1 MGFNEIVFGGMAVI
15 GILFF
20 CMSAAIGPAHRSA
33 IEATRFAGIFLRD
46 EDEDASSSV
55 NADGQATAGSAVF
68 FV

>member
-1 MGFNEIVFGGMAVI
+1 
-15 GILFF
+15 
-20 CMSAAIGPAHRSA
+20 MSAAIGPAHRSA

>member
-15 GILFF
+15 GIFIFLY
-20 CMSAAIGPAHRSA
+20 IGRYRASA

>member
-15 GILFF
+15 GILIF
-20 CMSAAIGPAHRSA
+20 CMSAAIEPAPRSA
-33 IEATRFAGIFLRD
+33 IEATRFARIFLRA